1 MMVCARVFNIAKYL
15 TVALALAL
23 PAAASAATILVYGDS
38 LSAGYGLPQE
48 QGWVSLLAQRLRAE
62 KFDYRVVNASISGET
77 TSGGRSRIGSA
88 LKSHRPDLVII
99 ELGANDGLRGTSLAA
114 MRTNLEAIVDACL
127 SAKAAVLLVG
137 IRLPPNFGMDY
148 TSKFQQVFGDVARS
162 RKLRPV
168 PFMLDG
174 FGEKREFFQPD
185 NIHPTAAAQPL
196 MLDTVWKELKPLL
209 KREGMGNRK

>member
-1 MMVCARVFNIAKYL
+1 M
-15 TVALALAL
+15 
-23 PAAASAATILVYGDS
+23 
-38 LSAGYGLPQE
+38 
-48 QGWVSLLAQRLRAE
+48 SLLAQRLRAE

>member
-1 MMVCARVFNIAKYL
+1 V
-15 TVALALAL
+15 LAL
-23 PAAASAATILVYGDS
+23 PAAAPAATILVYGDS

-77 TSGGRSRIGSA
+77 TSGGRARIGGV
-88 LKSHRPDLVII
+88 LKNHRPELVII
-99 ELGANDGLRGTSLAA
+99 ELGANDGLRGTSLAV
-114 MRTNLEAIVDACL
+114 MRTNLEAIVDDCL

-137 IRLPPNFGMDY
+137 IRLPPNFGMDF
-148 TSKFQQVFGDVARS
+148 TSKFQQVFTDVARS

-168 PFMLDG
+168 PFILDG
-174 FGEKREFFQPD
+174 FGAKRELFQAD

-196 MLDTVWKELKPLL
+196 MLEIVWKELKPLL
-209 KREGMGNRK
+209 KRQ

>member
-1 MMVCARVFNIAKYL
+1 MVCARVFNIAKYL